1 MTGGR
6 ARPIISSV
14 SGFLLYLSL
23 AVATLAVSW
32 AAIIIRLADAD
43 PISTAFY
50 RMALSVL
57 LLAPVSIPGL
67 RTGLKRLAERSDFKW
82 LVASGVVLGLHFAA
96 WITSLKF
103 TSISNS
109 VIIVATQPFFV
120 AAMERLFLKEKITRR
135 ALFGMALA
143 FVGMAIIARADL
155 NLGRDHL
162 LGDSLALLGAL
173 CAAVYLMFGRKIR
186 QTLDNRHYVFPVY
199 LIASLTLLLFALP
212 LGSPLAGFSG
222 KTWLCFFLLALIPT
236 VLGHTLYNYL
246 LKFIRAHLVAITILG
261 EPIGATVFAAVLF
274 GEYPSAGTYL
284 GGGLILTG
292 IILALIG
299 AKSDILAAET
309 P

>member
-1 MTGGR
+1 MGGF
-6 ARPIISSV
+6 
-14 SGFLLYLSL
+14 FLYISL

-50 RMALSVL
+50 RIALSVL
-57 LLAPVSIPGL
+57 ILAPFSIPGL
-67 RTGLKRLAERSDFKW
+67 RANLRRLAARSDFKW
-82 LVASGVVLGLHFAA
+82 LVASGIALGLHFAA

-120 AAMERLFLKEKITRR
+120 AAMEAIFLKEKISRQ
-135 ALFGMALA
+135 AVIGMALA
-143 FVGMAIIARADL
+143 FVGMVIISRSDL
-155 NLGRDHL
+155 DLGSDHL
-162 LGDSLALLGAL
+162 LGDFLALVGAL
-173 CAAVYLMFGRKIR
+173 CAAIYLMFGRKIR

-199 LIASLTLLLFALP
+199 LIASLTLLLIALP
-212 LGSPLAGFSG
+212 FRSPLTGFSG
-222 KTWLCFFLLALIPT
+222 NTWFCFFLLALIPT

-261 EPIGATVFAAVLF
+261 EPIGATIIAALIF
-274 GEYPSAGTYL
+274 KEYPSTGTYI

-292 IILALIG
+292 IIMALVR
-299 AKSDILAAET
+299 AKSDILAVET

>member
-1 MTGGR
+1 MGG
-6 ARPIISSV
+6 
-14 SGFLLYLSL
+14 FFLYLSL

-50 RMALSVL
+50 RMTLSVII
-57 LLAPVSIPGL
+57 LAPFSIPGL
-67 RTGLKRLAERSDFKW
+67 RANLRRLAARSDFKW
-82 LVASGVVLGLHFAA
+82 LVASGIVLGLHFAA

-120 AAMERLFLKEKITRR
+120 AAMERVFLKEKISRQ
-135 ALFGMALA
+135 AVIGMALA
-143 FVGMAIIARADL
+143 FVGMVIISRSDL
-155 NLGRDHL
+155 DLGSDHL
-162 LGDSLALLGAL
+162 LGDFLALAGAL
-173 CAAVYLMFGRKIR
+173 CAAIYLMFGRKIR

-199 LIASLTLLLFALP
+199 LIASLTLLIIALP
-212 LGSPLAGFSG
+212 FRSPLTGFSG
-222 KTWLCFFLLALIPT
+222 NTWFCFFLLALIPT

-261 EPIGATVFAAVLF
+261 EPIGATIIAALLF
-274 GEYPSAGTYL
+274 KEYPSTGTYI

-292 IILALIG
+292 IIMALAR
-299 AKSDILAAET
+299 AKSDILASET

>member
-1 MTGGR
+1 VGGF
-6 ARPIISSV
+6 
-14 SGFLLYLSL
+14 FLYISL

-50 RMALSVL
+50 RIALSVL
-57 LLAPVSIPGL
+57 ILAPFSIPGL
-67 RTGLKRLAERSDFKW
+67 RANLRRLAARSDFKW
-82 LVASGVVLGLHFAA
+82 LVASGIALGLHFAA

-120 AAMERLFLKEKITRR
+120 AAMEAIFLKEKISRQ
-135 ALFGMALA
+135 AVIGMALA
-143 FVGMAIIARADL
+143 FVGMVIISRSDL
-155 NLGRDHL
+155 DLGSDHL
-162 LGDSLALLGAL
+162 LGDFLALVGAL
-173 CAAVYLMFGRKIR
+173 CAAIYLMFGRKIR

-199 LIASLTLLLFALP
+199 LIASLTLLLIALP
-212 LGSPLAGFSG
+212 FRSPLTGFSG
-222 KTWLCFFLLALIPT
+222 NTWFCFFLLALIPT

-261 EPIGATVFAAVLF
+261 EPIGATIIAALIF
-274 GEYPSAGTYL
+274 KEYPSTGTYI

-292 IILALIG
+292 IIMALVR
-299 AKSDILAAET
+299 AKSDILAVET